1 MVGRLIRYISS
12 TPSYSY
18 HHLINPSI
26 FLSFYIGNLCLGGT
40 DSGRIYV
47 WDLVSCHRPLAVL
60 HGHCGAVNTM
70 NFSVDGMTMM
80 MVMMMMVMMFIIV
93 MMMVMMMIM
102 MMMAMMVM
110 MMMMIIVVMMMI
122 AMNIV
127 MIILCYYV
135 F

>member
-1 MVGRLIRYISS
+1 MV
-12 TPSYSY
+12 
-18 HHLINPSI
+18 
-26 FLSFYIGNLCLGGT
+26 GNLCLGGT
-40 DSGRIYV
+40 DSGRIYI

-80 MVMMMMVMMFIIV
+80 MMMMMMMVMMFIIV

-102 MMMAMMVM
+102 MIMAM
-110 MMMMIIVVMMMI
+110 MMMI
-122 AMNIV
+122 AMDIV
-127 MIILCYYV
+127 IIIIYYYL